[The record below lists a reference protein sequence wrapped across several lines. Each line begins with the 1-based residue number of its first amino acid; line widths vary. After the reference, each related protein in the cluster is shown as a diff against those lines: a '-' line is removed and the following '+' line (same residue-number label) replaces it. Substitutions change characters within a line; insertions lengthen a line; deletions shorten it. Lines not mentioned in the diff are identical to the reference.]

1 MRLLRSGVCERWR
14 QQVQPRGMSGKQDS
28 DDADD
33 TKEKPRKGS
42 SIRKSCSYDYRDPK
56 TREAKGPKSAV
67 IRFKVRVC
75 RGYTVWGGLLW
86 ARAVSIGGGE
96 S

>member
-1 MRLLRSGVCERWR
+1 
-14 QQVQPRGMSGKQDS
+14 MSGKQDS

-75 RGYTVWGGLLW
+75 RVTRCGVGYCGHGLCLWGGGKLGYGCVDRSLCSLL
-86 ARAVSIGGGE
+86 
-96 S
+96 